1 MLTIYFR
8 YVAGGFTQR
17 RRPSVCLSVRLLVC
31 RQRAVVGH
39 WLTGARVLLLAAS
52 RVQAAGT
59 IMGDSDV
66 SSPSKIPS
74 FIKFI

>member
-17 RRPSVCLSVRLLVC
+17 RRPSVCLSVRLSPTRSCQPLADW
-31 RQRAVVGH
+31 R
-39 WLTGARVLLLAAS
+39 ARVLLLAAS